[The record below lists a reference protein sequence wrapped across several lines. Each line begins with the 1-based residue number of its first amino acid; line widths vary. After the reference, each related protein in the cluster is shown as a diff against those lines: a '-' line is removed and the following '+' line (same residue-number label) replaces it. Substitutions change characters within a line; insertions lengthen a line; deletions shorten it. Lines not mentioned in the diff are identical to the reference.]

1 MQSTFQFSPTRLVN
15 SKETTGFNITIGIS
29 SPTVVGFG
37 RDLVGIKYEFD
48 PYHSP
53 TLSLL
58 EKKNY
63 HTCCFFFVSLSL
75 DKKQSIVLT
84 NNK

>member
-1 MQSTFQFSPTRLVN
+1 M
-15 SKETTGFNITIGIS
+15 
-29 SPTVVGFG
+29 
-37 RDLVGIKYEFD
+37 VGIKYEFD

-58 EKKNY
+58 EKKKIS
-63 HTCCFFFVSLSL
+63 HLLLFFVSLSL